1 MSVWLQHIAI
11 QHCRLIQ
18 QAAVNLSPTVNFLTG
33 ANGSGKSSFL
43 EALCVLSRGRSFR
56 THRITDLINQ
66 QAETITVTGR
76 LLDDVLETSYRL
88 GIAKQRNGQT
98 RIRINHVDV
107 SQQAELSSHL
117 PLTLIHPDSLDLIAG
132 SPVQRRSLLD
142 WLAFY
147 REAEFQLEWKNYQ
160 RILKQRNACLRDLKQ
175 RYALTDWT
183 KQLIQAQPKLY
194 QFRLRATE
202 ALIAALNSVS
212 LLYQSI
218 GQIQIKLHTGFPAQ
232 VDPTN
237 LQVLQGFYQARQ
249 EQELRYGMSLYGA
262 HRGDLLITINGE
274 PAMRRAARGQLK
286 LLGIALLL
294 AQSEAISTNEAKR
307 GIIAIDDLAAEL
319 DVDNQYLLAQVL
331 QKTQKQ
337 LIITGTRQPLPEF
350 LPTDAHL
357 FHVEQGQIHLLNT

>member
-1 MSVWLQHIAI
+1 MSVWLQHIAV

-18 QAAVNLSPTVNFLTG
+18 QADLNLSPTVNFLTG

-56 THRITDLINQ
+56 TPRITEVISQ
-66 QAETITVTGR
+66 QADAITVTGK
-76 LLDDVLETSYRL
+76 LLNEKLESSYRL

-98 RIRINHVDV
+98 RIRINHADV
-107 SQQAELSSHL
+107 SQQSELSSHL

-147 REAEFQLEWKNYQ
+147 REVEFQLEWKNYQ

-202 ALIAALNSVS
+202 ALIASLDSVS
-212 LLYQSI
+212 LLYQAI
-218 GQIQIKLHTGFPAQ
+218 GQIQLKLHSGFPPQ

-237 LQVLQGFYQARQ
+237 LQALQDFYQTHQ

-262 HRGDLLITINGE
+262 HRGDLLITTNGE
-274 PAMRRAARGQLK
+274 PAMRRASRGQLK

-294 AQSEAISTNEAKR
+294 AQNEAISTNDAKR

-319 DVDNQYLLAQVL
+319 DVDNQHLLAQVL

-350 LPTDAHL
+350 LPSDAHL